1 MCIAWWIFTNKTFTG
16 SPKLPVVPIRCQV
29 SLLIFDFMQSKS
41 FVICSL
47 VFIFLSS
54 IYLWAS
60 SMFLHV
66 AMVHFHQCT
75 IYYYKTMS
83 QFGFPW
89 WLSGKES
96 TCLGRR
102 YRKYGFDP
110 RVGKILWRR
119 AWQPTPVFLPGKT
132 HGWRRGGY
140 GTWGHRRVRY
150 DLATQQQQNI
160 TIYLAVV
167 A

>member
-1 MCIAWWIFTNKTFTG
+1 
-16 SPKLPVVPIRCQV
+16 
-29 SLLIFDFMQSKS
+29 
-41 FVICSL
+41 
-47 VFIFLSS
+47 
-54 IYLWAS
+54 
-60 SMFLHV
+60 MFLHV

-119 AWQPTPVFLPGKT
+119 AWQPTPVFLPGENPMDR
-132 HGWRRGGY
+132 GAWRATVDRIVKS
-140 GTWGHRRVRY
+140 GTQLS
-150 DLATQQQQNI
+150 D
-160 TIYLAVV
+160 
-167 A
+167 